1 MEGEESSRAKKNE
14 SVKKCRERKRAA
26 EEETKIKT
34 KKLKEDNAARELNIE
49 AYNNELKFFTNVV
62 NSFKEANNGSTKEV
76 PEFKA
81 LQSMAKEAPDVNTKA
96 TGSKGEVQDAVKKTH
111 EIKTKGTKDEEE
123 TNSQKM

>member
-1 MEGEESSRAKKNE
+1 MDGEESSRAKRND
-14 SVKKCRERKRAA
+14 SVKRCRGRKRAA

-34 KKLKEDNAARELNIE
+34 KKLKEENSAIELNIE

-62 NSFKEANNGSTKEV
+62 NSFEEANNGSTKEV

-96 TGSKGEVQDAVKKTH
+96 TGSQGEVQDAVKKTN
-111 EIKTKGTKDEEE
+111 EIKTKETKDEEA